1 MIKRIHDA
9 VDSSSDMYYRLI
21 LLVDEKEDH
30 NQLAKEIASKLDMNV
45 VNVDLELSK
54 KLLNQ
59 TERQRKLNLS
69 RSMNE
74 IVPKGKAVL
83 LDHIEILF
91 DVELGQDPLRLLESL
106 SRNQT
111 IIAFWNAQ
119 VRDGRLI
126 YAEQGHPEYRNYDA
140 KDLSVIEINKGK
152 VEI

>member
-1 MIKRIHDA
+1 MIKSIHDA

-21 LLVDEKEDH
+21 LLVDKKEDH
-30 NQLAKEIASKLDMNV
+30 NQFIKEITSKLDMNV
-45 VNVDLELSK
+45 INVNLELSK

-59 TERQRKLNLS
+59 TERQRKLDPS
-69 RSMNE
+69 RFMSE

-91 DVELGQDPLRLLESL
+91 DVELEQDPLRLLKSL

-111 IIAFWNAQ
+111 IIAFWNGQ

-140 KDLSVIEINKGK
+140 NGLSII
-152 VEI
+152 